1 MPSVAPTINISV
13 NRIRVAIRLDRIVKD
28 FMVGFGAEK
37 DCGEK
42 FRGHEA
48 DLADDTDDAVID

>member
-1 MPSVAPTINISV
+1 V